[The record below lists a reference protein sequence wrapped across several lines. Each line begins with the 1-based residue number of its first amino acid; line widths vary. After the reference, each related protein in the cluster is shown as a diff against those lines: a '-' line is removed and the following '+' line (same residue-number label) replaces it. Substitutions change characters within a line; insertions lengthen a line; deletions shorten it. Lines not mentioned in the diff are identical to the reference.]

1 MQLPGGGGQPWLQ
14 PNCIL
19 RLAIY
24 WEKLLQALVF
34 VSLIN
39 FFIRVVIVPQMF
51 QMCLKVLQCNFQGV
65 GGQPWLQPNCIL
77 RPAIF

>member
-19 RLAIY
+19 TPAIY

-51 QMCLKVLQCNFQGV
+51 QMWIRGAAMQLP
-65 GGQPWLQPNCIL
+65 GGGGAALV
-77 RPAIF
+77 AT